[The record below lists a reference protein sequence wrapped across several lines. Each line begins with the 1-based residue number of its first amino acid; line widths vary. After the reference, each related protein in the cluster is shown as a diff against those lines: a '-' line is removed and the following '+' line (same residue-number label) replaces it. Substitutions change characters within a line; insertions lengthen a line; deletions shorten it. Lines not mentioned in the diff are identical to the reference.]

1 MCKSGYS
8 GTHCEKGGCSKPGIY
23 DLGLI
28 IDGSGSVGNSGFVQT
43 KLFLLRLIDQFH
55 ISFQTTHFGIIVYSD
70 RANLICRFSDQNY
83 YGSKMLLKW
92 TILGL
97 EFPDG
102 DTRTDRALRMAGRN
116 LYSNIG
122 GDRDG
127 VPNVLVVI
135 TDGITTHGSE
145 PYKDVLEPLQDREV
159 NIIAVGIGNHVSR
172 DELIEIAMG
181 RKERVI
187 QVDKI
192 QHFHASYLRDAI
204 HKIC

>member
-1 MCKSGYS
+1 MLLA
-8 GTHCEKGGCSKPGIY
+8 GGCSKPGIY

-135 TDGITTHGSE
+135 TDGITAHGSE
-145 PYKDVLEPLQDREV
+145 PYKDVLKPLQVQSTREGIVKCQGKSRNISAGVLLREV
-159 NIIAVGIGNHVSR
+159 LACYRQKCQQTS
-172 DELIEIAMG
+172 LY
-181 RKERVI
+181 RKR
-187 QVDKI
+187 
-192 QHFHASYLRDAI
+192 
-204 HKIC
+204 